1 MRLLQ
6 PALFVVST
14 LVFHPASAAA
24 AFDPASAAAQRPAP
38 AAAQPAAAQPAATQP
53 AAIDI
58 ALSKV
63 APSLVRIKVVSVDY
77 QEGREIKREAAGS
90 GTIISAEGHVL
101 TNHHVAGKT
110 RAIFCTLAT
119 REEVPAELVGTDP
132 LSDIAI
138 LKLKPPTPRKFPV
151 ATFGDSTKLKVGERV
166 LALGSPLA
174 LSQSVTMGIV
184 SNTEMILP
192 GMFWPFNRM
201 TLEGED
207 VGSIVRW
214 IGHDA
219 PIFGGNSGGP
229 LVNMNGEIV
238 GVNEISLGLAGAI
251 PAELAREVAEAIIR
265 DGRVKRSWIG
275 LEVQPLLQSSKDAK
289 GALIGGTIEGSPAEK
304 AGLASGD
311 ILLRLGTQPVT
322 VRFAEEVPLFNQ
334 AVMRLPI
341 GQPVQLTFTRNGAEK
356 TLTVTTIERESVEAP
371 VSEVPLAGITASNLT
386 TWSAKELKRLNRQG
400 VRVRGLRAGGPAD
413 DAKPSLR
420 QDDVIVE
427 VDGTPTPTLAALDDV
442 LTRAT
447 KAKKDNIPLL
457 VGFERAGQRLLTV
470 IDVGLSGLE
479 DPGLEARKAWVPIS
493 VQVVTRELAEK
504 LGLGEA
510 TGVRVT
516 QILGSAVSNAGLKVG
531 DVITAVDNDPVQA
544 SQPSDS
550 EVFATMIRQYKIG
563 STVELSVVQDKVP
576 QKLKVTLETSPR
588 LPREMKKYED
598 PNFEFRVRDIAAA
611 DRLEEGLP
619 LDQRGVLVDAVREGG
634 WAALAHL
641 AVGDLLLAIDGD
653 VVSDVEAVQAKM
665 TQIAAG
671 KPGSVVFRV
680 KRGIRTF
687 FVELQGSWKN

>member
-1 MRLLQ
+1 MRLSPLILSLLFALAPHMT
-6 PALFVVST
+6 PA
-14 LVFHPASAAA
+14 AG
-24 AFDPASAAAQRPAP
+24 QRPV
-38 AAAQPAAAQPAATQP
+38 PAATAQP

-63 APSLVRIKVVSVDY
+63 SPSLVRIHVVSVEHQD
-77 QEGREIKREAAGS
+77 GREIKREAAGS
-90 GTIISAEGHVL
+90 GTIISADGFVL
-101 TNHHVAGKT
+101 TNHHVAGRT
-110 RAIFCTLAT
+110 RAIICTLAT
-119 REEVPAELVGTDP
+119 REEVPADLVGTDP

-138 LKLKPPTPRKFPV
+138 LKLRPATPRTFPV
-151 ATFGDSTKLKVGERV
+151 AHFGDVSKLKVGERV

-184 SNTEMILP
+184 SNTEMIMP

-201 TLEGED
+201 TLDGED

-251 PAELAREVAEAIIR
+251 PADLAREVAEAIIR
-265 DGRVKRSWIG
+265 DGRVKRSWMG
-275 LEVQPLLQSSKDAK
+275 LEVQPLLQSSKGDT
-289 GALIGGTIEGSPAEK
+289 GALVGGTIEGSPAQK
-304 AGLASGD
+304 AGLLSGD
-311 ILLRLGTQPVT
+311 IVLRLGDQPVT

-341 GQPVQLTFTRNGAEK
+341 GKPVQVTVKRGGVEK

-371 VSEVPLAGITASNLT
+371 VSEVTLAGITASNLT
-386 TWSAKELKRLNRQG
+386 TWSAKELNRTSRQG
-400 VRVRGLRAGGPAD
+400 VRVRGIRPGGPAD
-413 DAKPSLR
+413 EAKPSLR
-420 QDDVIVE
+420 EDDVIVE
-427 VDGTPTPTLAALDDV
+427 VGGTPTPALAALDDV
-442 LTRAT
+442 LERAT
-447 KAKKDNIPLL
+447 KDRKDSTQLL

-470 IDVGLSGLE
+470 IDVGEAGLE
-479 DPGLEARKAWVPIS
+479 DPGLEARKAWVPVS
-493 VQVVTRELAEK
+493 VQVMTHELADK

-516 QILGSAVSNAGLKVG
+516 QVLGGAASGAGLKIG
-531 DVITAVDNDPVQA
+531 DVITAVDGDPVQA
-544 SQPSDS
+544 SQPSDADL
-550 EVFATMIRQYKIG
+550 FATMVRQYKIG
-563 STVELSVVQDKVP
+563 STVELSVLRGQTPEKI
-576 QKLKVTLETSPR
+576 KVTLETSPR

-611 DRLEEGLP
+611 DRLEEGLAA
-619 LDQRGVLVDAVREGG
+619 DQRGVLVDAVREGG

-641 AVGDLLLAIDGD
+641 AVGDLLLSIDGET
-653 VVSDVEAVQAKM
+653 VNDVEAVQAKM
-665 TQIAAG
+665 TRVTTARPA
-671 KPGSVVFRV
+671 SVVFRV

-687 FVELQGSWKN
+687 FVELQGSWKD